1 MQSHLNG
8 PDSMRRM
15 ESCLDDILVDEYS
28 SNVSGLVD
36 SQMNILLDLL
46 EKQFLKPQLL
56 TEFAD
61 KKVNSTLDF
70 SLKFDSLT
78 YNHVVVKKC

>member
-1 MQSHLNG
+1 MGAFHDRPKSKMQSHLNG

-46 EKQFLKPQLL
+46 VDVNVFL
-56 TEFAD
+56 
-61 KKVNSTLDF
+61 
-70 SLKFDSLT
+70 
-78 YNHVVVKKC
+78 H